1 MTHHVERILC
11 TLHEKD
17 LEQSK
22 QDDRTTTRRSDDPT
36 FQPPCIYAS
45 DIRDIIS
52 DTYREPPARALLF
65 SLFSQLTHR
74 HTRKV
79 AGTTMSSP
87 GPPEKKRGVRWNESN
102 LAENEIVR
110 AEIRQSCAK
119 IDEPKTPYHHDDED
133 MTEGACDPSAT
144 NGDRRDRGDDAD
156 HSSGHTGREML
167 GALDASPGPTHG
179 LKKRE
184 RDAKGGDAA
193 GGNPSDAVEER
204 PSNERRQPVSPPT
217 DPRRGRTAFDEAIV
231 AEEEEGREQELAR
244 TEKKKA
250 FEEARRRHYGNAGLG
265 MRLGNLLG
273 KSRADD
279 DGRADDAPDDDHD
292 DTDRDERPKA
302 CAR

>member
-1 MTHHVERILC
+1 
-11 TLHEKD
+11 
-17 LEQSK
+17 
-22 QDDRTTTRRSDDPT
+22 
-36 FQPPCIYAS
+36 
-45 DIRDIIS
+45 
-52 DTYREPPARALLF
+52 
-65 SLFSQLTHR
+65 
-74 HTRKV
+74 
-79 AGTTMSSP
+79 MSSP

-167 GALDASPGPTHG
+167 GALDASPGPTLG

-204 PSNERRQPVSPPT
+204 PSSEPISEPISEPSSEPSNERRQPVSPPT

-273 KSRADD
+273 KNRADD

>member
-1 MTHHVERILC
+1 
-11 TLHEKD
+11 
-17 LEQSK
+17 
-22 QDDRTTTRRSDDPT
+22 
-36 FQPPCIYAS
+36 
-45 DIRDIIS
+45 
-52 DTYREPPARALLF
+52 
-65 SLFSQLTHR
+65 
-74 HTRKV
+74 
-79 AGTTMSSP
+79 MSSP

-167 GALDASPGPTHG
+167 GALDASPGPTLG

-204 PSNERRQPVSPPT
+204 PSSEPSSEPSNERRQPVSPPT

-273 KSRADD
+273 KNRADD
-279 DGRADDAPDDDHD
+279 DDRADDAPEDDHDDALDDDHD